1 MKFGIVVFPGSDCG
15 YDCHHV
21 LSQVLEAETV
31 FIWHGDKNLKNC
43 DCVVLPGVLVMAI
56 IFEQGLLPVFRQ

>member
-43 DCVVLPGVLVMAI
+43 DCVVLPG
-56 IFEQGLLPVFRQ
+56 F